1 MNPSKRKKMLFGI
14 DIDVHCWKC
23 WSCLDL
29 GKSETRS
36 ELDIEKTEGEGTCM
50 EEYRDCMD

>member
-1 MNPSKRKKMLFGI
+1 MLFGI

>member
-1 MNPSKRKKMLFGI
+1 MFAMNPINRKKMLFGF
-14 DIDVHCWKC
+14 DIDVHCGKP

-36 ELDIEKTEGEGTCM
+36 ELDIEKTEGEGTPSLT
-50 EEYRDCMD
+50 